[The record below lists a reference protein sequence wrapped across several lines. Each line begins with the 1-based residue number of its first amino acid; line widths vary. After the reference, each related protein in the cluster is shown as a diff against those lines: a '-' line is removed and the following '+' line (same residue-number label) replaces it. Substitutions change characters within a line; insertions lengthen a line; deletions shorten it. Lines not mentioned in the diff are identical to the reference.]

1 MNKYETIANEV
12 VKNIGGT
19 ENIESVTNC
28 MTRLRF
34 TLKNVSKVDVESLEK
49 VKGVQGVVNKN
60 GQFQVVI
67 GSDVSHVCDEIKKM
81 GSFSET
87 VNANSEERIFSKS
100 RIRCNHSDFPTSNSC
115 YLWCRYDQSCIS
127 VIDSISC
134 CGSYF
139 TNLCFI
145 SYGS

>member
-49 VKGVQGVVNKN
+49 VKGVQGVVNKKCP
-60 GQFQVVI
+60 I
-67 GSDVSHVCDEIKKM
+67 PSSYW
-81 GSFSET
+81 
-87 VNANSEERIFSKS
+87 
-100 RIRCNHSDFPTSNSC
+100 IRC
-115 YLWCRYDQSCIS
+115 
-127 VIDSISC
+127 ISC
-134 CGSYF
+134 MR
-139 TNLCFI
+139 
-145 SYGS
+145 

>member
-49 VKGVQGVVNKN
+49 VKVYKVL
-60 GQFQVVI
+60 
-67 GSDVSHVCDEIKKM
+67 SIKM
-81 GSFSET
+81 
-87 VNANSEERIFSKS
+87 ANSKS
-100 RIRCNHSDFPTSNSC
+100 LLDQM
-115 YLWCRYDQSCIS
+115 YLMYAMKLKKW
-127 VIDSISC
+127 VV
-134 CGSYF
+134 F
-139 TNLCFI
+139 LKL
-145 SYGS
+145 

>member
-60 GQFQVVI
+60 GHELAR
-67 GSDVSHVCDEIKKM
+67 GLSNYS
-81 GSFSET
+81 
-87 VNANSEERIFSKS
+87 SEELDMIKGAK
-100 RIRCNHSDFPTSNSC
+100 TSEIEN
-115 YLWCRYDQSCIS
+115 LLGHKHFDE
-127 VIDSISC
+127 VIHRDDLVI
-134 CGSYF
+134 
-139 TNLCFI
+139 L
-145 SYGS
+145 